1 MRDKIALVGLLLLP
15 LLGYCQPLAHQ
26 VTNLAGA
33 EAMVSGYVLSASV
46 GEPAISTFSSP
57 DFILTQGFLQP
68 EVLPCEEI
76 SFRYYPNPA
85 REQVTIEAYG
95 CETSIVSV
103 QVVDLWGRL
112 LPTRY
117 IKEENSLRLTELSQG
132 VYLVQVR
139 LTSGATH
146 TIQLVKTG
154 D

>member
-1 MRDKIALVGLLLLP
+1 MLLP
-15 LLGYCQPLAHQ
+15 LLGYGQPLAHQ

-33 EAMVSGYVLSASV
+33 EALVSGYVLSASV
-46 GEPAISTFSSP
+46 GEPAILTFTSN
-57 DFILTQGFLQP
+57 DFVLTQGFLQP
-68 EVLPCEEI
+68 EVLPCEEV

-95 CETSIVSV
+95 CETTIVSV

-112 LPTRY
+112 LPTQY
-117 IKEENSLRLTELSQG
+117 VKEENSLRLTDLSQG
-132 VYLVQVR
+132 VYFVHVR
-139 LTSGATH
+139 LTSGTTH